1 MSIIIPIQHSIRL
14 SLLMIIGMF
23 VLNYLL
29 KKWNDEK
36 SFKQCFTVSVVS
48 IFCYVVL
55 SPIPSGKYI
64 ALSIS
69 SYLLLKYHLKIKNE
83 ILLKTFLIW
92 FFMMFICEII
102 LGLLAVGI
110 LAYFGYFSVWLFFTI
125 FF

>member
-29 KKWNDEK
+29 KKFDDEK
-36 SFKQCFTVSVVS
+36 SLKQCLTVSVVS
-48 IFCYVVL
+48 IFCYVVFSL
-55 SPIPSGKYI
+55 IPSGKYI

-69 SYLLLKYHLKIKNE
+69 SYLLLKYHIKIKNE

-92 FFMMFICEII
+92 FFIMFMNEII
-102 LGLLAVGI
+102 LALFSVAI
-110 LAYFGYFSVWLFFTI
+110 LTYFGYLSI
-125 FF
+125 